1 MLSAIVK
8 VAKFGLLCGPS
19 EDFCC
24 GGGGG
29 GGGGVRPVMNG
40 GSITTE

>member
-24 GGGGG
+24 GGGGVG
-29 GGGGVRPVMNG
+29 LRPVMNG